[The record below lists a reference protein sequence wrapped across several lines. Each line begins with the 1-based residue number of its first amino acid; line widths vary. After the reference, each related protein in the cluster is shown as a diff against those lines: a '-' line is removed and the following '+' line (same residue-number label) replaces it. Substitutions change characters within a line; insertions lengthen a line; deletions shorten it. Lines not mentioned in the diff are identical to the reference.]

1 MSSEFAEYE
10 VEENQRL
17 EKRRLRE
24 AWEEARGQQRR
35 RRLLQ
40 QRLDELLRQE
50 NGQAVAFEPPP
61 AEPREGCGRSELE
74 TYVENLRDHCAVT
87 ERQVSRIERDQ
98 RREQKAWQRA
108 RERAQNL
115 EDRASGLQARV
126 EEAARRHGSEVLTAL
141 PSPPVQPTQP
151 CERTAFEEYVRNL
164 RAFCVT
170 AEQQVARDEAVA
182 ERRREDAWKQVEV
195 LGRRWGSL
203 RKRLRVTDTI
213 DRGDRRVPERP
224 ADSCSLSEIE
234 TYVEEMQ
241 AHCDAIDDQ
250 VHRSNVDAVQR
261 ALRQD
266 FRTAAGAEGAS
277 LADVIRRHAGGTGD
291 SAMSREGAA
300 PDPEEAATQEVLSI
314 LDDLSP
320 AVPADE
326 SARLERVADEF
337 VAAGI
342 ARQEGSAAALAR
354 RLRSGVWAANDRAA
368 QRARDAQAAGGL
380 RRELRGLQGDD
391 VAEVVA
397 RIGKVERGEASL
409 TPDVASAVEQVAASA
424 RARADRA
431 YVAEVMRDEMEKLG
445 YRAEEGFESLL
456 VRSGK
461 ALVRKDAAG
470 EYGVEISLVDGE
482 STNEMHME
490 PVRIGVLHAAARS
503 GRQDRDRDRAAED
516 ACCDALVKVRNGMN
530 TRGISSSVLG
540 RERRTRSGGSLRV
553 VAGAEPEP
561 VRARPGTEHDRR
573 RRQAPARQQRSHS

>member
-10 VEENQRL
+10 VEKNQRL
-17 EKRRLRE
+17 EERRLRE

-40 QRLDELLRQE
+40 QRIDEMLRQE
-50 NGQAVAFEPPP
+50 NGQGVAFDPPP

-98 RREQKAWQRA
+98 RREQKAWQWA

-126 EEAARRHGSEVLTAL
+126 EEGARRYGSEVLTAL
-141 PSPPVQPTQP
+141 PSPPVQPAQP

-170 AEQQVARDEAVA
+170 AEQQIARHEAVA
-182 ERRREDAWKQVEV
+182 ERRRKDAWKQAQV
-195 LGRRWGSL
+195 LDRRWDSL
-203 RKRLRVTDTI
+203 RERLRVTDTT
-213 DRGDRRVPERP
+213 DRGDRPVPERP

-250 VHRSNVDAVQR
+250 VRRSNVDAVQG

-266 FRTAAGAEGAS
+266 FRAAARAEGAS
-277 LADVIRRHAGGTGD
+277 LADVIGRHKGGTGD
-291 SAMSREGAA
+291 PATSREDAV
-300 PDPEEAATQEVLSI
+300 PDPEEAAGQEVLSI

-342 ARQEGSAAALAR
+342 RREARQRGGCGRREARPPSRGGCGRAFRQRTTALRNGRAMPR
-354 RLRSGVWAANDRAA
+354 RRPACCANCADCRGTTCD
-368 QRARDAQAAGGL
+368 QRAGL
-380 RRELRGLQGDD
+380 ASRGTRSHPGVGRPDL
-391 VAEVVA
+391 
-397 RIGKVERGEASL
+397 L
-409 TPDVASAVEQVAASA
+409 TP
-424 RARADRA
+424 
-431 YVAEVMRDEMEKLG
+431 
-445 YRAEEGFESLL
+445 
-456 VRSGK
+456 
-461 ALVRKDAAG
+461 
-470 EYGVEISLVDGE
+470 
-482 STNEMHME
+482 
-490 PVRIGVLHAAARS
+490 
-503 GRQDRDRDRAAED
+503 
-516 ACCDALVKVRNGMN
+516 
-530 TRGISSSVLG
+530 
-540 RERRTRSGGSLRV
+540 
-553 VAGAEPEP
+553 
-561 VRARPGTEHDRR
+561 
-573 RRQAPARQQRSHS
+573 